1 MLGFS
6 ALLDKVFES
15 FLHVE
20 AFFADLLTLVQDC
33 VLMDQLVDPAH
44 LEEFFERLII
54 PIHQQLAE
62 TEAVD
67 GEVALREQDGAEGHN
82 ERLPL
87 TRVHPHE
94 GVLELNAA
102 VVGCHKQAFDILSNL
117 LQLVLSIRRKV

>member
-1 MLGFS
+1 
-6 ALLDKVFES
+6 
-15 FLHVE
+15 
-20 AFFADLLTLVQDC
+20 
-33 VLMDQLVDPAH
+33 MDQLVDPAH